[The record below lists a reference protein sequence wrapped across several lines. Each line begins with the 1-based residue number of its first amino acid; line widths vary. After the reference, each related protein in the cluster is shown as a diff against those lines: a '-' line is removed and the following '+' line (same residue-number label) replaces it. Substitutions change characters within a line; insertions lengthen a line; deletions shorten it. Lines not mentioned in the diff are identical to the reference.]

1 MFIERSNLNMFK
13 NYFKMEN
20 SGMFYSKSKI
30 KHNMKKY
37 FFLFLL
43 ANICLAVN
51 AQTTSDKEPYL
62 TKSLSGESVNNVKV
76 ETSGG
81 NISVFGVNPSESRVE
96 VFVSQ
101 NSNRLKSL
109 SADELKTKVNE
120 DYDLDVSVKNSK
132 LTATAKSKHRI
143 NDWKK
148 ALNFSFKIY
157 VPKNVTTD
165 LVTSGG
171 NIELTGI
178 SGNQEFTTSGGNL
191 VLNAIEGKIKGTT
204 SGGNISLRDSKDEL
218 DLTTSGG
225 NIDAENSSGN
235 INLSTSGGSIKLQGL
250 KGNIKAST
258 SGGNVGGA
266 TIGGD
271 LSAHTSGG
279 NISLYELNCG
289 LKAGTSG
296 GNIDVSV
303 QNLVKD
309 ISINNSAGNVN
320 LKIPKNKG
328 IDLKLSAN
336 KISTESL
343 ENFKGTNNKDEIDG
357 TVSGGGIPV
366 TVDAGGGK
374 INLVFN

>member
-1 MFIERSNLNMFK
+1 
-13 NYFKMEN
+13 
-20 SGMFYSKSKI
+20 
-30 KHNMKKY
+30 MKKY

-51 AQTTSDKEPYL
+51 AQTKSENEPYL
-62 TKSLSGESVNNVKV
+62 TKSLSGESVKDVMA

-81 NISVFGVNPSESRVE
+81 NISVSGVNLADSRVE

-101 NSNRLKSL
+101 NNHRLKSL
-109 SADELKTKVNE
+109 SSDEIKTRINE
-120 DYDLDVSVKNSK
+120 DYDLDISVQNNK
-132 LTATAKSKHRI
+132 LRVIAKSKHKI
-143 NDWKK
+143 HDWKK

-157 VPKNVTTD
+157 VPKNVSTN
-165 LVTSGG
+165 LLTSGG
-171 NIELTGI
+171 NITLKGI
-178 SGNQEFTTSGGNL
+178 SGSQEFTTSGGNL
-191 VLNAIEGKIKGTT
+191 DVNAVEGKIKGRT
-204 SGGNISLRDSKDEL
+204 SGGNIHLKDSKDEL

-235 INLSTSGGSIKLQGL
+235 ITISTSGGSLKLDGL
-250 KGNIKAST
+250 TGHIKAST
-258 SGGNVGGA
+258 SGGNIHGA
-266 TIGGD
+266 TIEGD

-279 NISLYELNCG
+279 NISLHELNCG
-289 LKAGTSG
+289 LKAATSG

-303 QNLVKD
+303 TNLVKD

-366 TVDAGGGK
+366 TVDAGSGR

>member
-1 MFIERSNLNMFK
+1 
-13 NYFKMEN
+13 
-20 SGMFYSKSKI
+20 
-30 KHNMKKY
+30 MKKY
-37 FFLFLL
+37 FFLLL
-43 ANICLAVN
+43 FANICLAVN
-51 AQTTSDKEPYL
+51 AQTKSEKEPYL
-62 TKSLSGESVNNVKV
+62 TKSLSGESVNSVTA

-81 NISVFGVNPSESRVE
+81 NISVSGVDPANSRVE

-101 NSNRLKSL
+101 NSNKLKSL
-109 SADELKTKVNE
+109 SADELKAKVSE
-120 DYDLDVSVKNSK
+120 DYDLDVSVRDSK
-132 LTATAKSKHRI
+132 LTVTAKSKHRI

-148 ALNFSFKIY
+148 ALNFSFRIY
-157 VPKNVTTD
+157 VPKDVSTD
-165 LVTSGG
+165 LETSGG

-178 SGNQEFTTSGGNL
+178 SGSQQFETSGGNL
-191 VLNAIEGKIKGTT
+191 VLKSLEGKIKGTT
-204 SGGNISLRDSKDEL
+204 SGGNIYLKDSKDDL

-235 INLSTSGGSIKLQGL
+235 INLSTSGGSVRLNNL
-250 KGNIKAST
+250 KGNIKAAT
-258 SGGNVGGA
+258 SGGNVQGA
-266 TIGGD
+266 TIEGD

-279 NISLYELNCG
+279 NISLHELNCG

-303 QNLVKD
+303 KTLVKD

-320 LKIPKNKG
+320 LEIPKNKG
-328 IDLKLSAN
+328 IDLKLYAS
-336 KISTESL
+336 KISTETL
-343 ENFKGTNNKDEIDG
+343 ENFKGKNSKEEIDG

>member
-1 MFIERSNLNMFK
+1 
-13 NYFKMEN
+13 
-20 SGMFYSKSKI
+20 
-30 KHNMKKY
+30 MKKY

-51 AQTTSDKEPYL
+51 AQTRSDKEPYL
-62 TKSLSGESVNNVKV
+62 TKSLSGESVSNVV
-76 ETSGG
+76 AETSGG
-81 NISVFGVNPSESRVE
+81 NISVSGVTASDSRVE

-101 NSNRLKSL
+101 NNYKLKSL
-109 SADELKTKVNE
+109 SADELKTRINE
-120 DYDLDVSVKNSK
+120 NYDLDVSVKNNK
-132 LTATAKSKHRI
+132 LTVTAKSKHRI

-157 VPKNVTTD
+157 VSKNVTTD

-171 NIELTGI
+171 NIELTGV

-191 VLNAIEGKIKGTT
+191 VLKDIEGKIKGRT
-204 SGGNISLRDSKDEL
+204 SGGNISFRDLKNDI

-225 NIDAENSSGN
+225 DIEAENSSGN
-235 INLSTSGGSIKLQGL
+235 INISTSGGSIRLNGL
-250 KGNIKAST
+250 KGDIKAST
-258 SGGNVGGA
+258 SGGNVEGE
-266 TIGGD
+266 TIEGD

-279 NISLYELNCG
+279 NISLHELNCG
-289 LKAGTSG
+289 LNAGTSG
-296 GNIDVSV
+296 GNIDVSIKT
-303 QNLVKD
+303 LLKD

-336 KISTESL
+336 KISTETL

-357 TVSGGGIPV
+357 TVSGGGISV
-366 TVDAGGGK
+366 KVDAGGGK